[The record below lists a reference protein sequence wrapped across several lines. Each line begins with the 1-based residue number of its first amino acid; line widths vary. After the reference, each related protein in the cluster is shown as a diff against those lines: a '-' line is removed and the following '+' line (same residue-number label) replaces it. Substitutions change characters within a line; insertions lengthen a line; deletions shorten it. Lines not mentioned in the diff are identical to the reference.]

1 VVRPRTGVLITG
13 PSLTGPKLTG
23 PSRNVSS
30 QSTARA
36 DPLRDRAAI
45 TGIGAT
51 EFSGDSGMSV
61 AKLALIACRAA
72 VGDAG
77 LVRDDIDGLVTF
89 HDNDSSPVRD
99 VATALGLPTLR
110 WWSDTLCGGNWA
122 CAAVAQA
129 AMAVATGMA
138 NHVLVYRAMNG
149 RSGHRLGRFGG
160 ARTDGAYQFLAP
172 YGFGSPAQIF
182 GMFARR
188 HMHEFGTTAE
198 QLGAIAI
205 AMRKHAQRNPAA
217 VMRDKP
223 LTLDDYLASP
233 MITDP
238 YRLFDCCLE
247 TDGAA
252 AVVVTTAE
260 RARDLRRPPVYL
272 MGVAAAQPYPADE
285 ITNRADLFETGLSIA
300 APRAFAMAGITPA
313 DVDFAE
319 IYDCFTFEV
328 LQQLEEAGFCARG
341 EGGAFVQG
349 GRIELGG
356 ELPVNTHGGL
366 LSEAHVLGMSHVTEA
381 VRQLR
386 GECGDRQVRDAAIGV
401 VTGWG
406 DFGDGSIAILR
417 R

>member
-1 VVRPRTGVLITG
+1 MP
-13 PSLTGPKLTG
+13 
-23 PSRNVSS
+23 
-30 QSTARA
+30 TAA
-36 DPLRDRAAI
+36 YPLRDRACIVGVGETAY
-45 TGIGAT
+45 
-51 EFSGDSGMSV
+51 
-61 AKLALIACRAA
+61 CRAPGSGLTQLGIQLQA
-72 VGDAG
+72 ATRALADAG
-77 LVRDDIDGLVTF
+77 LRPQQLDGVMPFPNLGSAEEFAANLGIANLRFAATVHMGGAAPVASLQAAAAAVTSGVA
-89 HDNDSSPVRD
+89 DYVLLPAGWNGYSGRRARETVATD
-99 VATALGLPTLR
+99 VASMP
-110 WWSDTLCGGNWA
+110 
-122 CAAVAQA
+122 
-129 AMAVATGMA
+129 
-138 NHVLVYRAMNG
+138 
-149 RSGHRLGRFGG
+149 GG
-160 ARTDGAYQFLAP
+160 AIARDYYLPHGLTAP
-172 YGFGSPAQIF
+172 PQWYALI
-182 GMFARR
+182 ARR

-205 AMRKHAQRNPAA
+205 AMRKHAQRNPGA

-223 LTLDDYLASP
+223 LTLEDYLASP

-252 AVVVTTAE
+252 AVIVTSAE
-260 RARDLRRPPVYL
+260 RARDLRRPPVYV

-300 APRAFAMAGITPA
+300 APRAFAMAGIRPV

-366 LSEAHVLGMSHVTEA
+366 LSDAHVLGMSHLTEA

-386 GECGDRQVRDAAIGV
+386 GEVGDRQVRDAAIGV

-406 DFGDGSIAILR
+406 DFGDGSIAVLR